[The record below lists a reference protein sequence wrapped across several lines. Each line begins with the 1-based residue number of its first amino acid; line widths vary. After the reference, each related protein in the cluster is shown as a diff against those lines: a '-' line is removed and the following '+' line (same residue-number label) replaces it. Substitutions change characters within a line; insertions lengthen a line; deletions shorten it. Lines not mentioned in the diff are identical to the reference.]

1 METTLQY
8 HSYKR
13 TSLCIFGSYCQPKP
27 VNKSLSLWAINKW
40 TLWPLDVQKKTW
52 TLGTGDSMRF
62 WAIFPLCPLC
72 FIWDEPHFF
81 KPPPETGPRNAP
93 GTSRQAMIF
102 IMGSCLTERSTPSE
116 AALLWKGE
124 RQKGPAVELQ
134 ISNAESSRFD
144 KASCHSEDEPLD
156 GCWRRD
162 EGV

>member
-1 METTLQY
+1 MFKKKNMDIGDDEILKTLPPW
-8 HSYKR
+8 S
-13 TSLCIFGSYCQPKP
+13 
-27 VNKSLSLWAINKW
+27 
-40 TLWPLDVQKKTW
+40 PLDPSSGMSLTFLK
-52 TLGTGDSMRF
+52 
-62 WAIFPLCPLC
+62 A
-72 FIWDEPHFF
+72 
-81 KPPPETGPRNAP
+81 
-93 GTSRQAMIF
+93 SRQAMIF

-162 EGV
+162 EDV